1 VNRTSLLFSARIALF
16 ATALFAATLAAQDSQ
31 SAPSAAPSPAPA
43 AGEGAQ
49 RPPHNFPAPTNL
61 KVLPKDLTG
70 AQVREIMKGWAG
82 DLGVHCDT
90 CHAADPNH
98 AGPNGKPRLD
108 FASDAKDEKLM
119 ARIMVQMTETDKKDY
134 VARVAE
140 MDKMDEPAAPLTC
153 GTCHRGHLDPEKYT
167 PPAEHPPQGME
178 SMPGM
183 QH

>member
-1 VNRTSLLFSARIALF
+1 LLAA
-16 ATALFAATLAAQDSQ
+16 ALFAATSAAQDAQ
-31 SAPSAAPSPAPA
+31 SAPTTTPAPA
-43 AGEGAQ
+43 AAQGAPGQ
-49 RPPHNFPAPTNL
+49 GAGGQNAGMPRPPREYPAPTNL

-70 AQVREIMKGWAG
+70 AQVREIMQGWAG

-90 CHAADPNH
+90 CHAADPKNV
-98 AGPNGKPRLD
+98 GPNGKPRLN
-108 FASDAKDEKLM
+108 FASDEKDEKLM
-119 ARIMVQMTETDKKDY
+119 ARIMYQMTEADKKDY

-153 GTCHRGHLDPEKYT
+153 GTCHRGNLDPEKFT
-167 PPAEHPPQGME
+167 PPAEHPPQGMR